1 MIRSQFPLL
10 KVWHLIS
17 YAAELLISE
26 KYGRAGTELVQ
37 AVQIHVDVPTFTLS
51 VAVVNG
57 GWGNW
62 SEWSA
67 CSTSCG
73 SGTSIRTRR
82 CDNPP
87 PSPGGKS
94 CVGLPVGNKPCDLGP
109 CPGGE
114 CIAGYKSTFIRT
126 IPSNSR
132 LDKEQVPVAQPLDS
146 ALSTG

>member
-1 MIRSQFPLL
+1 MIRLQFPWL

-37 AVQIHVDVPTFTLS
+37 AVQIHVDVPNLTLS

-73 SGTSIRTRR
+73 PGTSIRTRR

-87 PSPGGKS
+87 PSAGGKS
-94 CVGLPVGNKPCDLGP
+94 CVGLPVDNKPCDLGP
-109 CPGGE
+109 CPGGG
-114 CIAGYKSTFIRT
+114 CIA
-126 IPSNSR
+126 
-132 LDKEQVPVAQPLDS
+132 LQVNIYTNYPI
-146 ALSTG
+146 